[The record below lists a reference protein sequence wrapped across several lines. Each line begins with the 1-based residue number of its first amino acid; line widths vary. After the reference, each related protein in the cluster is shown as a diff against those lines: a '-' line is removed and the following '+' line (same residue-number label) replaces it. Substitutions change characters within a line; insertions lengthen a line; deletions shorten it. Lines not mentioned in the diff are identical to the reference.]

1 MVDSAS
7 AMEAE
12 VAGVLGAISGIWGLG
27 MGQTGSVYSCG

>member
-7 AMEAE
+7 GMGAE

-27 MGQTGSVYSCG
+27 VGQTGSVYSYG